1 MDSDEKVIVQRIP
14 NETRRIVISKTSNN
28 GSGNTDN
35 GEFTIKVR
43 FPLKHIVNIKL
54 IKATFTHIADTSI
67 DNDSII
73 LHIDNLDRID
83 SEKTVNN
90 FENSFAILD
99 FNKNLNNYSGG
110 SKNIYTNTYEEN
122 NDIVYYCPPISL
134 SSFIIKLCNSAGV
147 IDYNNTLKL
156 DLEVETLSDRRT

>member
-1 MDSDEKVIVQRIP
+1 MDLDEKIIVQRIP
-14 NETRRIVISKTSNN
+14 NEIRRIVISKTSNN

-54 IKATFTHIADTSI
+54 IKAKFTHIADTSI

-122 NDIVYYCPPISL
+122 MDIVYYCPPISL
-134 SSFIIKLCNSAGV
+134 SSFIIKLCNSSGV
-147 IDYNNTLKL
+147 IDYDNTLKL
-156 DLEVETLSDRRT
+156 DLEVETLNDRRT

>member
-14 NETRRIVISKTSNN
+14 NGIRRIAISKISNN
-28 GSGNTDN
+28 GSGNTSN
-35 GEFTIKVR
+35 GEFTINIR

-54 IKATFTHIADTSI
+54 IKATFTHIEGTSS
-67 DNDSII
+67 NDSII
-73 LHIDNLDRID
+73 LHIGNLDRID

-134 SSFIIKLCNSAGV
+134 SSFKIKLCNSAGV

>member
-1 MDSDEKVIVQRIP
+1 MDSDEKVIVQKIP
-14 NETRRIVISKTSNN
+14 NGIRRIVISKTSNN
-28 GSGNTDN
+28 GSGNTTN

-54 IKATFTHIADTSI
+54 IKATFTHIAGTSS
-67 DNDSII
+67 NDSII
-73 LHIDNLDRID
+73 LHIGNLDRID

-134 SSFIIKLCNSAGV
+134 SSFKIKLCNSAGV
-147 IDYNNTLKL
+147 IDYNNILKL

>member
-1 MDSDEKVIVQRIP
+1 MDSYEKVIVQKIP
-14 NETRRIVISKTSNN
+14 NGIRRIAISKISNN
-28 GSGNTDN
+28 GSGNTSN
-35 GEFTIKVR
+35 GEFTINIR

-54 IKATFTHIADTSI
+54 IKATFTHIADTST
-67 DNDSII
+67 NDSII
-73 LHIDNLDRID
+73 LHIDYLDRIE

-134 SSFIIKLCNSAGV
+134 SYFRIKLCNTSGV
-147 IDYNNTLKL
+147 IDYDNTLTL
-156 DLEVETLSDRRT
+156 NLEVETLNDRRT

>member
-1 MDSDEKVIVQRIP
+1 MDLDEKIIVQRIP
-14 NETRRIVISKTSNN
+14 NEIRRIVISKTSNN

-54 IKATFTHIADTSI
+54 IKAKFTHIADTSI

-122 NDIVYYCPPISL
+122 RDIVYYCPPISL
-134 SSFIIKLCNSAGV
+134 SSFIIKLCNSSGV
-147 IDYNNTLKL
+147 IDYDNTLKL
-156 DLEVETLSDRRT
+156 DLEVETLNDRRT

>member
-1 MDSDEKVIVQRIP
+1 MDSYEKVIVQKIP
-14 NETRRIVISKTSNN
+14 NGITRIAISKISNN
-28 GSGNTDN
+28 GSGNTSN
-35 GEFTIKVR
+35 GEFTIKIR

-54 IKATFTHIADTSI
+54 IKATFTHIADTST
-67 DNDSII
+67 NDSII
-73 LHIDNLDRID
+73 LHIDNLDRIE

-99 FNKNLNNYSGG
+99 FNNNLNNYSGG

-134 SSFIIKLCNSAGV
+134 SSLRIKLCNSSGV
-147 IDYNNTLKL
+147 IDYDNTLKL
-156 DLEVETLSDRRT
+156 NLEVETLNDRRT

>member
-14 NETRRIVISKTSNN
+14 NGTRRIVISKTSNN

-54 IKATFTHIADTSI
+54 IKAKFTHIADTSI

-83 SEKTVNN
+83 SEKTLNN